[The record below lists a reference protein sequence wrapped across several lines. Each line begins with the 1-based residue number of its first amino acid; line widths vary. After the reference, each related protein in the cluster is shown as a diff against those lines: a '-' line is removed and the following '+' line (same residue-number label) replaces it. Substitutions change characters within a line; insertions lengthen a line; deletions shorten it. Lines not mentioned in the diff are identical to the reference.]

1 MRRFLS
7 IYILMLAAITAEA
20 TVVGGIKIPEQRD
33 DLELLGAGLLR
44 KGFFFKVYTGALYVT
59 NAGSSDLELSAMPKR
74 LDVHYYHKTPKK
86 YMVRAAEK
94 ALKKNLSDEDFE
106 QLKPAIQLLHDTY
119 IDGQKG
125 AVASIIHRP
134 GKGLTYL
141 FNDRELL
148 TIPDDR
154 FANAYFTIWLGE
166 QPSSRTM
173 KRALLG
179 EHCERN
185 RDG

>member
-1 MRRFLS
+1 MRRSLS
-7 IYILMLAAITAEA
+7 ICILMLAAITVEA

-44 KGFFFKVYTGALYVT
+44 KGFFFKVYTGALYVPDT
-59 NAGSSDLELSAMPKR
+59 GSGDFRLTDVPKR
-74 LDVHYYHKTPKK
+74 LDVYYHHRTPKK
-86 YMVRAAEK
+86 YMIRAAEEALRNNLSQAELK
-94 ALKKNLSDEDFE
+94 ALQPS
-106 QLKPAIQLLHDTY
+106 IQLLHDTY

-148 TIPDDR
+148 TIPDDL
-154 FANAYFTIWLGE
+154 FAKAYFTVWLGE
-166 QPSSRTM
+166 RPSSRTM
-173 KRALLG
+173 KKALLG
-179 EHCERN
+179 EHYERN